1 MNKPRNRASR
11 SSKEKTEKFY
21 LAAPLEW
28 ALERKLRRIHAADR
42 GRKAEYD
49 MVDAIALLKELRVRN
64 KGPLDEESIRTMN
77 MNGFDVL
84 PDHET
89 MRRVAREYRHKYVQ

>member
-1 MNKPRNRASR
+1 
-11 SSKEKTEKFY
+11 
-21 LAAPLEW
+21 
-28 ALERKLRRIHAADR
+28 
-42 GRKAEYD
+42 